1 MQTSNRII
9 RQAKML
15 YTVQNASLAKY
26 VIIPKKFCVQT
37 FPINYYIF
45 GDLILHALGN
55 HCDFLGLAEI

>member
-9 RQAKML
+9 HQAKVL
-15 YTVQNASLAKY
+15 YTVQNASFAKY

-55 HCDFLGLAEI
+55 HVMFLV

>member
-15 YTVQNASLAKY
+15 YTVQNASFAKY

-37 FPINYYIF
+37 FPIN
-45 GDLILHALGN
+45 
-55 HCDFLGLAEI
+55 